1 MLASWYKMLNADCV
15 VVSIGEH
22 TVYPIYRNG
31 SSSLMEASDRTYKNK
46 QIQNCENIQVLIRDP
61 EVRFVSGINEYCRQ
75 NNLDVKETWSLVKQR
90 MVMNRHFCPQFI
102 WLLHLYKFYKGT
114 VTMRPFD
121 DIKKITNIKN
131 ADLSHIKKTPVK
143 SIQSF
148 VDMDYR
154 LMDLLGQTL
163 ELKYIIGNYKN
174 VLS

>member
-1 MLASWYKMLNADCV
+1 
-15 VVSIGEH
+15 
-22 TVYPIYRNG
+22 
-31 SSSLMEASDRTYKNK
+31 
-46 QIQNCENIQVLIRDP
+46 
-61 EVRFVSGINEYCRQ
+61 
-75 NNLDVKETWSLVKQR
+75 
-90 MVMNRHFCPQFI
+90 
-102 WLLHLYKFYKGT
+102 
-114 VTMRPFD
+114 MRPFD